1 MTTGLAI
8 LLLASLLDRSVGDPD
23 WLWRRMPHPVVL
35 FGRVIEK
42 ADRLFNR
49 PVLSPER
56 RRRNGAVFIAVLV
69 GAALLGGLLLSSV
82 LRLFGPLGYAAEIC
96 LVAVFLAQKSLF
108 DHVGAVR
115 DALVTEGLAG
125 GRRAVSL
132 IVGRDVSSLDTSGVS
147 RAAIESLAENQS
159 DGVVAPWLAYLIG
172 GLPGLLAYKAI
183 NTADS
188 MIGHLSDRHRDFGR
202 AAAKLDDV
210 VNWPSAR
217 LTAVLYVA
225 SATIKGLAAWR
236 LVWAVVTRDAP
247 LHRSPNAGWPEAAMA
262 AALGLSLG
270 GPRRYGDLVV
280 DAPSL
285 NGEGRRSAGPAEID
299 QALSLTRLVFAL
311 LLAINAGLLAL
322 SVLL

>member
-1 MTTGLAI
+1 MTTELAI
-8 LLLASLLDRSVGDPD
+8 LLLASFLDRSVGDPD

-147 RAAIESLAENQS
+147 RAA
-159 DGVVAPWLAYLIG
+159 
-172 GLPGLLAYKAI
+172 K
-183 NTADS
+183 
-188 MIGHLSDRHRDFGR
+188 RRC
-202 AAAKLDDV
+202 
-210 VNWPSAR
+210 
-217 LTAVLYVA
+217 
-225 SATIKGLAAWR
+225 ATG
-236 LVWAVVTRDAP
+236 
-247 LHRSPNAGWPEAAMA
+247 
-262 AALGLSLG
+262 
-270 GPRRYGDLVV
+270 
-280 DAPSL
+280 
-285 NGEGRRSAGPAEID
+285 
-299 QALSLTRLVFAL
+299 
-311 LLAINAGLLAL
+311 
-322 SVLL
+322 